1 MCALATR
8 LTALGYRARQLHS
21 TRYGYWRRAHYGK
34 HTPMASNGAAY
45 DAQRL
50 VLPYAAASDVI
61 QATDDAQQG
70 RLVLPYTAAS
80 DVIQRG
86 PYTVRAAA
94 SSAASGSATPS
105 SSAPPSTPAGT
116 ATPSSSAPCSTPYA
130 STTQEAVSMILHL
143 QASGPKDG
151 ERKDAS
157 VPPSAQRKRPR
168 TMVLGGLCTRWMLC
182 EAALAHSSGWAS
194 MSACYFEPNLMNKIL
209 DDTYH
214 MTLRTRRFAWSLHI
228 H

>member
-21 TRYGYWRRAHYGK
+21 TRYGYLRRAHYGQ

-105 SSAPPSTPAGT
+105 SSAPPSTPAGA

-151 ERKDAS
+151 ERKTLRCRRAPNVSAHERWYWGAS
-157 VPPSAQRKRPR
+157 VPGGCCARPR
-168 TMVLGGLCTRWMLC
+168 W
-182 EAALAHSSGWAS
+182 
-194 MSACYFEPNLMNKIL
+194 
-209 DDTYH
+209 
-214 MTLRTRRFAWSLHI
+214 RTAPVGRR
-228 H
+228 

>member
-1 MCALATR
+1 
-8 LTALGYRARQLHS
+8 
-21 TRYGYWRRAHYGK
+21 
-34 HTPMASNGAAY
+34 
-45 DAQRL
+45 
-50 VLPYAAASDVI
+50 
-61 QATDDAQQG
+61 
-70 RLVLPYTAAS
+70 
-80 DVIQRG
+80 
-86 PYTVRAAA
+86 
-94 SSAASGSATPS
+94 
-105 SSAPPSTPAGT
+105 
-116 ATPSSSAPCSTPYA
+116 
-130 STTQEAVSMILHL
+130 MILHL

-194 MSACYFEPNLMNKIL
+194 MSACYFEANLMTKIL

-214 MTLRTRRFAWSLHI
+214 MALRTRRFAWFLHI

>member
-1 MCALATR
+1 MCALAMR
-8 LTALGYRARQLHS
+8 RTALGYRARKLHS
-21 TRYGYWRRAHYGK
+21 TRCGYLRRSHYGK
-34 HTPMASNGAAY
+34 HTPMAFNGAGN

-194 MSACYFEPNLMNKIL
+194 MSACYFEANLMTKIL

-214 MTLRTRRFAWSLHI
+214 MALRTRRFAWFLHI